1 MVQLFGKT
9 EQLQRYVSRRQQ
21 FPGDSKEKQQTAG
34 IKKLL
39 QIKKNSLYELSLLRS
54 IDSIFKLY

>member
-1 MVQLFGKT
+1 MVQLFGKN

-21 FPGDSKEKQQTAG
+21 KKKHLTAG
-34 IKKLL
+34 IKKIL

>member
-21 FPGDSKEKQQTAG
+21 KKKTQLTAG
-34 IKKLL
+34 IKKIL

>member
-1 MVQLFGKT
+1 MVQLFGKN
-9 EQLQRYVSRRQQ
+9 EQLQRYVSKRQQ
-21 FPGDSKEKQQTAG
+21 KKTKQLTAG
-34 IKKLL
+34 IKKIL

>member
-1 MVQLFGKT
+1 MVQLFGKN

-21 FPGDSKEKQQTAG
+21 KKQLTAG

>member
-1 MVQLFGKT
+1 M
-9 EQLQRYVSRRQQ
+9 
-21 FPGDSKEKQQTAG
+21 FPEDSKKKKQLTAG
-34 IKKLL
+34 IKKIL

>member
-9 EQLQRYVSRRQQ
+9 EQLQRYVSKRQQ
-21 FPGDSKEKQQTAG
+21 KKQQTAG

-39 QIKKNSLYELSLLRS
+39 QIKKL
-54 IDSIFKLY
+54 DP